1 MSDEPRVLIVGGGL
15 AGLSAAVA
23 LADQGVRSILFE
35 SRPRLGGRASSFVA
49 KETGAPIDNCQHV
62 AMGCCTNF
70 VSFCRTVGVEHLL
83 RREQTLYF
91 IGPDGKRCTFRA
103 WPLPAPLHLAAA
115 FAGLHYLSW
124 GDRISIGRALR
135 VLCRDRSTGR
145 ECGSFADWLARQKQS
160 KSSIERFWDVILV
173 SALSET
179 ADRIDIRYARQVLV
193 EGFLANRHAWE
204 VLIPAVP
211 LSELYGAPMVRW
223 LQERGTEVRTGCGV
237 DQLELGPDAAASVV
251 AEDGRDE
258 VPIIT
263 SPRARAVWLRDGSQI
278 GGDEFILAVPHQR
291 LPDLLPKS
299 LTDAP
304 PWMRLRQLESAPISS
319 VHLWFDRP
327 ICDLP
332 HAVLVGRL
340 SQWVFRRS
348 EIGGDVSDDMTEART
363 AGARIGGG
371 EASQGAPLHYYQVV
385 ISASAVLAARS
396 QDEVVAAVVDEL
408 KQTWPA
414 SADAQLRH
422 GRVVT
427 EHRAVFSPL
436 PGVDEMRPAA
446 QSPIENLQL
455 AGDYTQ
461 TGWPATMEGAVIS
474 GRMAAANV
482 LARLGRPVKTVSD
495 RLPVSRLSRWL
506 LGIR

>member
-1 MSDEPRVLIVGGGL
+1 MSDEPQVLIVGGGL

-23 LADQGVRSILFE
+23 LADQGIRSILFE

-49 KETGAPIDNCQHV
+49 RETGVPIDNCQHV

-70 VSFCRTVGVEHLL
+70 ISFCRTVGVEHLL
-83 RREQTLYF
+83 RREKTLYF
-91 IGPDGKRCTFRA
+91 IGPEGERCTFRA

-115 FAGLHYLSW
+115 FAGLRYLSW

-145 ECGSFADWLARQKQS
+145 EGGSFADWLARQKQS

-211 LSELYGAPMVRW
+211 LSELYGGAMVRW

-237 DQLELGPDAAASVV
+237 DQLEFDPNITTSAVV
-251 AEDGRDE
+251 EGVRDE
-258 VPIIT
+258 VPMKN
-263 SPRARAVWLRDGSQI
+263 SPRVRGVRLRDGRQI
-278 GGDEFILAVPHQR
+278 GGSEFILAVPHQR

-299 LTDAP
+299 IADAP
-304 PWMRLRQLESAPISS
+304 FWTALRQLESAPISS

-348 EIGGDVSDDMTEART
+348 EIGGEIPDHVPTASTTGGRADVSETDH
-363 AGARIGGG
+363 
-371 EASQGAPLHYYQVV
+371 APLHYYQVV
-385 ISASAVLAARS
+385 ISASAGLAARS
-396 QDEVVAAVVDEL
+396 QDEVVAAVVDDL

-436 PGVDEMRPAA
+436 PGVDKMRPPA